1 MKPKVRFIINPISG
15 GKKKDHIPETIRKAC
30 LEFNLEAD
38 IFLCNS
44 VTETKEKTKEA
55 VKLNYQAII
64 AVGGDGTINLI
75 GSELINTQ
83 VALGIIPMGS
93 GNGLARSLIIP
104 INIKHAIKSICA
116 FNMQSI
122 DTGEVNGIPFINLSG
137 IGFDAHVAGIFHNS
151 QRRGLMSYAKI
162 IFREFYRFTQEPI
175 ELQMDGN
182 TIHTNA
188 FLLAVCNGP
197 QFGNNAIIAPLA
209 SLRDGIFHIT
219 ILKRLKWFDAPR
231 LAYRLFKGTIHLD
244 SNTVCYSA
252 RSITIIRGKN
262 GLMNIDGEPIMLSNN
277 LYIEMRPLSLN
288 VIIPSKLLAI

>member
-15 GKKKDHIPETIRKAC
+15 GKMKNHIPEAIRLAC
-30 LEFNLEAD
+30 LKFGLDAD
-38 IFLCNS
+38 IVLSNS
-44 VTETKEKTKEA
+44 ASEAKEKTKEA
-55 VKLNYQAII
+55 VQLNYHAVI

-93 GNGLARSLIIP
+93 GNGLARSLRIP
-104 INIKHAIKSICA
+104 FNIKKAIKTISDY
-116 FNMQSI
+116 NLQSI
-122 DTGEVNGIPFINLSG
+122 DTGEVNGIAFINLSG

-151 QRRGLMSYAKI
+151 QRRGLISYAKI
-162 IFREFYRFTQEPI
+162 ILREFYRFTQEPI
-175 ELQMDGN
+175 EIQLEGKIIQ
-182 TIHTNA
+182 TNA

-244 SNTVCYSA
+244 SNTECFAAKSL
-252 RSITIIRGKN
+252 TIKRRKN

-277 LYIEMRPLSLN
+277 LHIVMRPLSMN
-288 VIIPSKLLAI
+288 VIVPVII

>member
-15 GKKKDHIPETIRKAC
+15 GKKKAHIPDAIRKAC
-30 LEFNLEAD
+30 LEFNLDAD

-44 VTETKEKTKEA
+44 IIETKEKTKEA
-55 VKLNYQAII
+55 VQLNYQAVI

-75 GSELINTQ
+75 GAELINTQ

-93 GNGLARSLIIP
+93 GNGLARSLRIP
-104 INIKHAIKSICA
+104 FDIKKAIKTISDY
-116 FNMQSI
+116 NLQSI

-151 QRRGLMSYAKI
+151 QRRGLISYAKI
-162 IFREFYRFTQEPI
+162 ILREFYRFTQESLEI
-175 ELQMDGN
+175 QLDGY

-209 SLRDGIFHIT
+209 SLKDGIFNIT

-231 LAYRLFKGTIHLD
+231 LAYRLFRGTIHLD
-244 SNTVCYSA
+244 SNTECYSA
-252 RSITIIRGKN
+252 KSLTIIRSEK
-262 GLMNIDGEPIMLSNN
+262 GLMNIDGEPILLSNN
-277 LYIEMRPLSLN
+277 LQIEMRPLSLN
-288 VIIPSKLLAI
+288 VIVPA

>member
-15 GKKKDHIPETIRKAC
+15 GKKKNHIPEAIRKAC
-30 LEFNLEAD
+30 LEFNLDAD

-44 VTETKEKTKEA
+44 VSETKEKTKEA
-55 VKLNYQAII
+55 VISNYKAVI

-75 GSELINTQ
+75 GVELINTQ

-93 GNGLARSLIIP
+93 GNGLARSLRIP
-104 INIKHAIKSICA
+104 FNIKKAIKTICD
-116 FNMQSI
+116 FNLQPI
-122 DTGEVNGIPFINLSG
+122 DTGEVNGIPFINLAG

-151 QRRGLMSYAKI
+151 QRRGLISYTKI
-162 IFREFYRFTQEPI
+162 ILREFNRFTKEPI
-175 ELQMDGN
+175 QIQVDGN
-182 TIHTNA
+182 TIQTSA

-209 SLRDGIFHIT
+209 SLRDGVFHIT

-231 LAYRLFKGTIHLD
+231 LAFRLFKGTIHLD
-244 SNTVCYSA
+244 SNTECFSA
-252 RSITIIRGKN
+252 KSLTIVRSKN

-277 LYIEMRPLSLN
+277 LNIEMRPLSLN
-288 VIIPSKLLAI
+288 VILPI

>member
-15 GKKKDHIPETIRKAC
+15 GKKKDHIPDAIRKAC
-30 LEFNLEAD
+30 LELNIDAD
-38 IFLCNS
+38 IFLCS
-44 VTETKEKTKEA
+44 SIAETKEKTKEA
-55 VKLNYQAII
+55 IHLNYQAVI

-75 GSELINTQ
+75 GAELVNTQ

-93 GNGLARSLIIP
+93 GNGLARSLRIP
-104 INIKHAIKSICA
+104 FNIKQAINSICE

-151 QRRGLMSYAKI
+151 QRRGLISYAKI
-162 IFREFYRFTQEPI
+162 ILREFYQFTQEPI
-175 ELQMDGN
+175 ELHMDGEI
-182 TIHTNA
+182 IHTKA

-209 SLRDGIFHIT
+209 SLRDGVFHIT

-231 LAYRLFKGTIHLD
+231 LAYRLFRGTIHLD
-244 SNTVCYSA
+244 SNTDCFSA
-252 RSITIIRGKN
+252 KSLTIVRSNN
-262 GLMNIDGEPIMLSNN
+262 GLMNIDGEPIMLSKN
-277 LYIEMRPLSLN
+277 LRIEMRPLSLN
-288 VIIPSKLLAI
+288 VIVP

>member
-15 GKKKDHIPETIRKAC
+15 GKKKNHIPDAIRNAC
-30 LEFNLEAD
+30 LEFDLDSD

-44 VTETKEKTKEA
+44 ISETKEKTKEA
-55 VKLNYQAII
+55 VLLNYQAVI

-75 GSELINTQ
+75 GTELINTQ

-93 GNGLARSLIIP
+93 GNGLARSLLIQF
-104 INIKHAIKSICA
+104 NLKKAIKTICD
-116 FNMQSI
+116 FNLQAI
-122 DTGEVNGIPFINLSG
+122 DTGEVNGIGFINLAG

-151 QRRGLMSYAKI
+151 QRRGLISYAKI
-162 IFREFYRFTQEPI
+162 ILREFNRFTQESI
-175 ELQMDGN
+175 QIQVDGN

-244 SNTVCYSA
+244 SNTDCYSA
-252 RSITIIRGKN
+252 KEIKIIRIKN

-277 LYIEMRPLSLN
+277 LHIEMKPLSLN
-288 VIIPSKLLAI
+288 VIVPV

>member
-15 GKKKDHIPETIRKAC
+15 GKKKDHFPEAIRNAC
-30 LEFNLEAD
+30 LEFGLEAD

-44 VTETKEKTKEA
+44 IAETKEKTKEA
-55 VKLNYQAII
+55 VQLNYHAVI

-93 GNGLARSLIIP
+93 GNGLARSLHIP
-104 INIKHAIKSICA
+104 FDIKKAIKTISD
-116 FNMQSI
+116 FNLQSI

-151 QRRGLMSYAKI
+151 QRRGLFSYAKI
-162 IFREFYRFTQEPI
+162 ILREFNRFKQEPLKI
-175 ELQMDGN
+175 HLDGN
-182 TIHTNA
+182 TIHVNA
-188 FLLAVCNGP
+188 FLFTVCNGP

-244 SNTVCYSA
+244 SNTDCYSA
-252 RSITIIRGKN
+252 KEIKIVRSKN

-277 LYIEMRPLSLN
+277 LHIEMRPLSLN
-288 VIIPSKLLAI
+288 VIVPA

>member
-15 GKKKDHIPETIRKAC
+15 GKKKNHIPEAIRKAC
-30 LEFNLEAD
+30 LEFNLDAD

-44 VTETKEKTKEA
+44 VSETKEKTKEA
-55 VKLNYQAII
+55 VISNYKAVI

-75 GSELINTQ
+75 GVELINTQ

-93 GNGLARSLIIP
+93 GNGLARSLRIP
-104 INIKHAIKSICA
+104 FNIKKAIKTICD
-116 FNMQSI
+116 FNLQPI
-122 DTGEVNGIPFINLSG
+122 DTGEVNGIPFINLAG

-151 QRRGLMSYAKI
+151 QRRGLISYTKI
-162 IFREFYRFTQEPI
+162 ILREFNRFTKEPI
-175 ELQMDGN
+175 QIQVDGN
-182 TIHTNA
+182 TIQTSA

-209 SLRDGIFHIT
+209 SLRDGVFHIT

-231 LAYRLFKGTIHLD
+231 LAFRLFKGTIHLD
-244 SNTVCYSA
+244 SNTECFSA
-252 RSITIIRGKN
+252 KSLTIVRSKN

-277 LYIEMRPLSLN
+277 LHIEMRPLSLN
-288 VIIPSKLLAI
+288 VILPI

>member
-15 GKKKDHIPETIRKAC
+15 GKKKDHIPDAIRKAC
-30 LEFNLEAD
+30 LEFNLDAD

-44 VTETKEKTKEA
+44 IAETKEKTKES
-55 VKLNYQAII
+55 VLLNYDAVI

-75 GSELINTQ
+75 GAELINTQ

-93 GNGLARSLIIP
+93 GNGLARSLQIP
-104 INIKHAIKSICA
+104 FNIKKAIQTICD
-116 FNMQSI
+116 FNLQAI
-122 DTGEVNGIPFINLSG
+122 DTGEVNGIGFINLAG

-151 QRRGLMSYAKI
+151 QRRGLISYAKI
-162 IFREFYRFTQEPI
+162 ILREFNRFTQEPI
-175 ELQMDGN
+175 QIQVDGN

-209 SLRDGIFHIT
+209 SLRDGVFHIT

-244 SNTVCYSA
+244 PNTECFSA
-252 RSITIIRGKN
+252 KSLTIIRSRK
-262 GLMNIDGEPIMLSNN
+262 GLMNIDGEPIMLSEI
-277 LYIEMRPLSLN
+277 LHIEMRPSSLN
-288 VIIPSKLLAI
+288 VIMPI

>member
-15 GKKKDHIPETIRKAC
+15 GKKKDHIPDGIRKAC
-30 LEFNLEAD
+30 LEFGLDAD

-44 VTETKEKTKEA
+44 IAETKEKTKEA
-55 VKLNYQAII
+55 VQLNYHAVI

-75 GSELINTQ
+75 GVELINTQ

-93 GNGLARSLIIP
+93 GNGLARSLRIP
-104 INIKHAIKSICA
+104 FNIKKAIKTICD
-116 FNMQSI
+116 FNLQSI
-122 DTGEVNGIPFINLSG
+122 DTGEVNGIGFINLTG

-151 QRRGLMSYAKI
+151 QRRGLISYAKI
-162 IFREFYRFTQEPI
+162 ILREFNRFNQELI
-175 ELQMDGN
+175 QIKVDGN
-182 TIHTNA
+182 IIHINA

-209 SLRDGIFHIT
+209 SLRDGVFHIT

-231 LAYRLFKGTIHLD
+231 LAYRLFNGTIHLD
-244 SNTVCYSA
+244 STTECFSA
-252 RSITIIRGKN
+252 KSITLIRSKN

-277 LYIEMRPLSLN
+277 LHIETRPLSLN
-288 VIIPSKLLAI
+288 VIVPV

>member
-1 MKPKVRFIINPISG
+1 MTPKVRFIINPISG
-15 GKKKDHIPETIRKAC
+15 GKKKDHFPEAIRNAC
-30 LEFNLEAD
+30 LEFGLDAD

-44 VTETKEKTKEA
+44 IAETKEKTKEA
-55 VKLNYQAII
+55 VQLNYHAVI

-83 VALGIIPMGS
+83 VALGIIPIGS
-93 GNGLARSLIIP
+93 GNGLARSLRIP
-104 INIKHAIKSICA
+104 FNIKKAIKTISDY
-116 FNMQSI
+116 NLQSI
-122 DTGEVNGIPFINLSG
+122 DTGEVNGIAFINLSG

-151 QRRGLMSYAKI
+151 QRRGLISYAKI
-162 IFREFYRFTQEPI
+162 ILREFNRFTQEPI
-175 ELQMDGN
+175 EIQLEGN
-182 TIHTNA
+182 IIKTNA

-231 LAYRLFKGTIHLD
+231 LAYKLFKGTIHLD
-244 SNTVCYSA
+244 S
-252 RSITIIRGKN
+252 ITECFTAKSLTIKRRKN

-277 LYIEMRPLSLN
+277 LHIVMRPLSLN
-288 VIIPSKLLAI
+288 VIVPV

>member
-15 GKKKDHIPETIRKAC
+15 GKKKAHIPDAIRKAC
-30 LEFNLEAD
+30 LEFNLDAD

-44 VTETKEKTKEA
+44 IIETKEKTKEA
-55 VKLNYQAII
+55 VQLNYQAVI

-75 GSELINTQ
+75 GAELINTQ

-93 GNGLARSLIIP
+93 GNGLARSLRIP
-104 INIKHAIKSICA
+104 FNVKKAIKTICD
-116 FNMQSI
+116 FNLQSI
-122 DTGEVNGIPFINLSG
+122 DTGEVNGIGFINLSG

-151 QRRGLMSYAKI
+151 QRRGLISYAKI
-162 IFREFYRFTQEPI
+162 ILREFNKYTQEPI
-175 ELQMDGN
+175 EIKVDGN

-209 SLRDGIFHIT
+209 SLRDGVFHIT

-231 LAYRLFKGTIHLD
+231 IAFKLFQGTIHLD
-244 SNTVCYSA
+244 SITECFTAKSL
-252 RSITIIRGKN
+252 TIIRSKK
-262 GLMNIDGEPIMLSNN
+262 GLMNIDGEPIMLSEN
-277 LYIEMRPLSLN
+277 LHIETKPLSLN
-288 VIIPSKLLAI
+288 VIVPI